1 MTSGNCRVAGVLAAT
16 VIAGLVTAGPAS
28 AAPSALGASTAQSAE
43 SAAVMMAG
51 YGTAPPPERYNIRVI
66 DEIPLDDPVASCLN
80 AGINGIIEGLW
91 ADYYCWIT
99 SDRSYSLWVY
109 V

>member
-1 MTSGNCRVAGVLAAT
+1 MTTVNRRAMGVVAAMIV
-16 VIAGLVTAGPAS
+16 AGLVTAGPTS
-28 AAPSALGASTAQSAE
+28 AAPAISSASTTPSAE
-43 SAAVMMAG
+43 GTALLMAG

-80 AGINGIIEGLW
+80 AGTNGIIEGLW

-99 SDRSYSLWVY
+99 SERSYSLWVY